1 VTRNLE
7 CGDLSPLWLKRRQGG
22 ALQKT
27 NMKRLILLI
36 IVVVIG
42 GGAALGA
49 WTYSDLHKPF
59 AHTKTGQYIEIPKGT
74 SPSIIVHKLATEGII
89 KHEWPLKLYLKVS
102 GKGSTLKAGEYDFPS
117 PISPIGVLS
126 KLQQGERRLNRLT
139 IIEGWTRWDIAR
151 AMMEVPELKLESE
164 GQALDLMNN
173 INLISDLDPEAKNLE
188 GYLFPDTYEFSP
200 ETTPAQL
207 IEMMVKRFRN
217 VWKPDWTERA
227 RSLSFS
233 PRQIVT
239 TASIIETEAKLA
251 AERPLVASVIYNRLK
266 KNIPLAV
273 DSSVIYAS
281 KLEGKW
287 RYDGKVYRSD
297 IERRSPY
304 NTRIYAGLPPGPV
317 ASPGESSLKAALN
330 PASSEYLYYVRNPDR
345 DDGAHNFYS
354 NGAEFETGVQALR
367 KWERERDARQ

>member
-1 VTRNLE
+1 
-7 CGDLSPLWLKRRQGG
+7 
-22 ALQKT
+22 
-27 NMKRLILLI
+27 MKRLILLI
-36 IVVVIG
+36 ILVGILAVAG
-42 GGAALGA
+42 FGA
-49 WTYSDLHKPF
+49 WTYSDLRKPI
-59 AHTKTGQYIEIPKGT
+59 AHTKSGQYIDIPKGT
-74 SPSIIVHKLATEGII
+74 SPGAIVHKLAEEGVIS
-89 KHEWPLKLYLKVS
+89 HEWPLKLYLKVT
-102 GKGSTLKAGEYDFPS
+102 GKGATLRAGEYDFPS
-117 PISPIGVLS
+117 PISPLAVLA
-126 KLQQGERRLNRLT
+126 KLQQGERRLNRIT

-151 AMMEVPELKLESE
+151 AMVQVREFKLANDAE
-164 GQALDLMNN
+164 ALELMNN
-173 INLISDLDPEAKNLE
+173 VSLVSDLDPEAKNLE

-200 ETTPAQL
+200 ETTAAEL
-207 IEMMVKRFRN
+207 VEMMVKRFRD
-217 VWKPDWTERA
+217 VWKPDWTDRA
-227 RSLSFS
+227 RSLAFT

-251 AERPLVASVIYNRLK
+251 DERPLVASVIYNRLK
-266 KNIPLAV
+266 KDIPLAV

-281 KLEGKW
+281 KLDGKW

-330 PASSEYLYYVRNPDR
+330 PATSDYLYYVRNPDR

-367 KWERERDARQ
+367 RWERERDKREAER

>member
-1 VTRNLE
+1 
-7 CGDLSPLWLKRRQGG
+7 
-22 ALQKT
+22 
-27 NMKRLILLI
+27 MKRLILLLI
-36 IVVVIG
+36 LVVLVAIAG
-42 GGAALGA
+42 LGF
-49 WTYSDLHKPF
+49 WTYSDLRKPVT
-59 AHTKTGQYIEIPKGT
+59 HTKTGQYIDIPKGS
-74 SPSIIVHKLATEGII
+74 SPSSIVRKLASEGII
-89 KHEWPLKLYLKVS
+89 RYEWPLKLYLKAT
-102 GKGSTLKAGEYDFPS
+102 GAGSTLKAGEYTFPS
-117 PISPIGVLS
+117 PISPLGALA
-126 KLQQGERRLNRLT
+126 KLQQGQRRLNRLT

-151 AMMEVPELKLESE
+151 AMSQVPEFGLTSDA
-164 GQALDLMNN
+164 QALELMDNVS
-173 INLISDLDPEAKNLE
+173 LISDLDPEAKNLE

-200 ETTPAQL
+200 EMKPAEL
-207 IEMMVKRFRN
+207 IEVMVGRFRN
-217 VWKPDWTERA
+217 VWKPEWTERA

-251 AERPLVASVIYNRLK
+251 EERPLVASVIYNRLE

-273 DSSVIYAS
+273 DSSIIYAS

-330 PASSEYLYYVRNPDR
+330 PATSDYLYYVRNPDR
-345 DDGAHNFYS
+345 DDGAHNFYN

-367 KWERERDARQ
+367 RWERERDKREAGK

>member
-1 VTRNLE
+1 
-7 CGDLSPLWLKRRQGG
+7 
-22 ALQKT
+22 
-27 NMKRLILLI
+27 MKRLILLI
-36 IVVVIG
+36 IVVGILAVAG
-42 GGAALGA
+42 LGF
-49 WTYSDLHKPF
+49 WTYSDLHKPI
-59 AHTKTGQYIEIPKGT
+59 AHSKTGQYIDIPKGT
-74 SPSIIVHKLATEGII
+74 SPSAIVNKLATEGVI
-89 KHEWPLKLYLKVS
+89 KHEWSLKLYLKVT
-102 GKGSTLKAGEYDFPS
+102 GKGSTLRAGEYDFPS
-117 PISPIGVLS
+117 PISPLAVLAR
-126 KLQQGERRLNRLT
+126 LQQGERRLNRIT

-151 AMMEVPELKLESE
+151 AMAQVPEFGLASDA
-164 GQALDLMNN
+164 QALELMNN
-173 INLISDLDPEAKNLE
+173 VSLISDIDPEAKNLE

-200 ETTPAQL
+200 ETTAAEL
-207 IEMMVKRFRN
+207 VEMMVKRFRG
-217 VWKPDWTERA
+217 VWKPDWTQRA
-227 RSLSFS
+227 LSLSFT

-251 AERPLVASVIYNRLK
+251 EERPLVASVIYNRLK
-266 KNIPLAV
+266 KDIPLAV

-287 RYDGKVYRSD
+287 RYDGRVYRSD

-330 PASSEYLYYVRNPDR
+330 PATSDYLYYVRNPDR

-367 KWERERDARQ
+367 RWERERDKRESDQ